1 MRRDEIM
8 NSTVAHLLTQ
18 SKAELD
24 KLFADSEA
32 GPVPTGEAKGTAIIA
47 PGTAASD
54 SIAKVIN
61 VFAWQGKVFD
71 PQTGT
76 LRNHITPFG
85 LKAIIAKVY
94 KGPSLL
100 DQKDCVVLDY
110 SDTSLVAHWIR
121 DEIRLIAP
129 NTYLG
134 KVYWDNAPL
143 IHFALEFQS

>member
-1 MRRDEIM
+1 MRRDETM

-18 SKAELD
+18 TKDQLD
-24 KLFADSEA
+24 QLFASSQA
-32 GPVPTGEAKGTAIIA
+32 GPVPSGEAKGTAIID
-47 PGTAASD
+47 PGTAKSAE
-54 SIAKVIN
+54 IAKLIN
-61 VFAWQGKVFD
+61 LFAWQGKVFD
-71 PQTGT
+71 PQSGT

-100 DQKDCVVLDY
+100 DKKDCVVLDY

-143 IHFALEFQS
+143 IHFALEFQP